1 MRPLLRILP
10 RLRITIIAAL
20 LAIIAG
26 ASFAQLPPEWNDAVR
41 ALAEKI
47 AAAAVPADSL
57 ALNVTNTSSLS
68 AADASAVSSALAT
81 ELARRHFTI
90 LSPASPTDAQVQL
103 TLSEGA
109 EGYVWVAQIRR
120 GAENG
125 AQVAIVAAPRP
136 AVSFPGAA
144 GKSLV
149 LSRKLIRLQPEKILD
164 FAVLS
169 ADPSSSIRLVIL
181 EPERLALYT
190 FEMNGWQLQRAVH
203 IPHPTPWPRDVT
215 GEIVSVTGKISP
227 SIGAVLLGAG
237 LVGATCQGD
246 LNRPETVQCVATPP
260 DKQGTVPVDNEPNL
274 EIDGR
279 SPDALGLGK
288 VCDTFIALVTGQGD
302 WTEPDQIRAYDVAGR
317 SPIAVSEPI
326 EFPGPIVAHSL
337 SDDGKSARIVS
348 RNLQTGM
355 YEASIVSV
363 SCGD

>member
-10 RLRITIIAAL
+10 RLRITIIATL
-20 LAIIAG
+20 LAITAG

-81 ELARRHFTI
+81 ELTRRHFTI
-90 LSPASPTDAQVQL
+90 LSRASPTDAQVQL

-125 AQVAIVAAPRP
+125 AQVAIVAAPGP
-136 AVSFPGAA
+136 ADSFPGAA

-149 LSRKLIRLQPEKILD
+149 LNRRLIRLQPEKILD
-164 FAVLS
+164 FAVLP

-181 EPERLALYT
+181 EPERLAFYAPG
-190 FEMNGWQLQRAVH
+190 EGQWQMQQAVR
-203 IPHPTPWPRDVT
+203 IPHSAPWPRDVS
-215 GEIVSVTGKISP
+215 GEIDASGGKASLP
-227 SIGAVLLGAG
+227 GVN
-237 LVGATCQGD
+237 CEGD
-246 LNRPETVQCVATPP
+246 FARPETLQCVAFRQAKGSTTLA
-260 DKQGTVPVDNEPNL
+260 DQEQL

-279 SPDALGLGK
+279 AVNFVALGK
-288 VCDTFIALVTGQGD
+288 VCDSFGPIMLVTGSGD
-302 WTEPDQIRAYDVAGR
+302 WTEPDQIRAYDVAVG
-317 SPIAVSEPI
+317 SPIAVSRPI
-326 EFPGPIVAHSL
+326 EFPGPILAHAAA
-337 SDDGKSARIVS
+337 DDGKSARIVS